1 MGATGLNEVLVAWS
15 NGRKILRDD
24 ALLGSSALD
33 NIAFETT
40 DEPEIGGRVNKH
52 FEVELVAQFG
62 VPQHENS
69 LDNDDAGRLYN
80 INDVG
85 SVVDG
90 VVVRRNRRWA
100 PVEQFVEVFVEQI
113 PIERLRVVVIR
124 CSALFHRLFGP

>member
-1 MGATGLNEVLVAWS
+1 MGATGLDEVLMAWS
-15 NGRKILRDD
+15 NGREILRDD
-24 ALLGSSALD
+24 AFLSSPALD

-40 DEPEIGGRVNKH
+40 DEPEIGGGVDKH

-69 LDNDDAGRLYN
+69 FDDDDAGRLYN

-100 PVEQFVEVFVEQI
+100 PVQQFVKMLVEQI
-113 PIERLRVVVIR
+113 PIER
-124 CSALFHRLFGP
+124 